1 MQSNEND
8 PKTQQPPTPN
18 SEPQE
23 LRSPMKF
30 FVWIVLLFAGVI
42 ALGMMDG

>member
-1 MQSNEND
+1 MQSKEND
-8 PKTQQPPTPN
+8 PKQQQTPAPN

-23 LRSPMKF
+23 LRSSMKF
-30 FVWIVLLFAGVI
+30 FVWFALLFAGVI